1 MSNALGINLGR
12 VYGQAESIKTA
23 RLQREGLEREAET
36 EKNALGLRQRAVA
49 GDRGAFMELAALDP
63 EGARSLKA
71 TLDALTPKARAAKK
85 QEIEGIGDAAAFI
98 LNAENPEEAYA
109 TVLASLPEEARAA
122 LPPTFNQ
129 SYVELQLV
137 RALGADDYLDRLD
150 KQREANTP
158 GAPEPLGSSESNAIW
173 RQVAALYGGLYDPNT
188 GEVTGLSG
196 SEAKVNEVAALAEE
210 IMLRDGKS
218 VAQAVQE
225 ANRRVGGSGGGPDPV
240 IPSTGLPDLPGGF
253 VLD

>member
-1 MSNALGINLGR
+1 MRENALGINLPR
-12 VYGQAESIKTA
+12 IYGAVENIKTA
-23 RLQREGLEREAET
+23 KLQREGLERDAET

-85 QEIEGIGDAAAFI
+85 QEIEGIGDAAAFV
-98 LNAENPEEAYA
+98 LNSENPEEAYA
-109 TVLASLPEEARAA
+109 TVLASLPEEARAT
-122 LPPTFNQ
+122 LPPTFNR

-150 KQREANTP
+150 KEREANTP
-158 GAPEPLGSSESNAIW
+158 AAPEPLGSSESNAIW
-173 RQVAALYGGLYDPNT
+173 RQTAALYGGLYDPVT
-188 GEVTGLSG
+188 DTVTGLSG
-196 SEAKVNEVAALAEE
+196 QERTVNEVAAEAER
-210 IMLRDGKS
+210 IMQSEGLS
-218 VAQAVQE
+218 AAQAVQK
-225 ANRRVGGSGGGPDPV
+225 ANAKVRGAAPP
-240 IPSTGLPDLPGGF
+240 PASTGLPELPGGF

>member
-1 MSNALGINLGR
+1 MANMLGIDLPR

-36 EKNALGLRQRAVA
+36 EKNALNLRQRAVA

-71 TLDALTPKARAAKK
+71 TLDALTPKARAAKR

-98 LNAENPEEAYA
+98 LNAENPEEAYN

-122 LPPTFNQ
+122 LPPTFNR

-150 KQREANTP
+150 KQREADTP

-188 GEVTGLSG
+188 GEVTGLAG
-196 SEAKVNEVAALAEE
+196 SEAQVNRVAAEAER
-210 IMLRDGKS
+210 IMQREGLS
-218 VAQAVQE
+218 AAQAVE
-225 ANRRVGGSGGGPDPV
+225 KAN
-240 IPSTGLPDLPGGF
+240 STVAAPPPGNTGTPDLPEGF